1 MKNKK
6 GKMKSKKQREAK
18 KRTMVT
24 IEKKCILVSIF
35 KKSPVLK
42 KIPTGI

>member
-24 IEKKCILVSIF
+24 IEKNAF
-35 KKSPVLK
+35 
-42 KIPTGI
+42 